1 MARSWH
7 GLPLLLVPLAA
18 APVLVSL
25 RAEAQLARE
34 PQLRVLLQE
43 GGPTATVAA
52 LGGAGLRLRDR
63 QGRVLQELPIAAPL
77 QLRLQQGWVEVRLAV
92 AASGAPA
99 PEVPAHGLGPVDSA
113 TGAALQPGAA
123 PLAAGSRSVGVPS
136 AAASTA
142 ASRVASPVLAGPE
155 LWIEPLQGGAEGGL
169 VLNQRRYRGR
179 LQVLPQG
186 SGLQVINHV
195 PLETYLASVVGSEM
209 PASWPQQALRAQA
222 VAARTYA
229 LKGRKPAA
237 PYDLKATVAS
247 QVYRGI
253 EAETPSTR
261 EAVAATRGLVLTYG
275 SGLID
280 AVFHSSSGGNT
291 ESSGSLWN
299 QQLPY
304 LVSVPDFDQESPVAQ
319 WRQPLPADLL
329 ARAFAEIGGVRSIEV
344 LTTTPTGRIRQARV
358 VGPSGQLVLSGA
370 ALRSRLG
377 LKSTWVRFE
386 LEVPAPAAGLAT
398 AALPG
403 GSAIAATA
411 LSPSPSPPPP
421 LPAFSLPASGFDP
434 ALQAAPAPIPLPQW
448 VAIGRGFGHG
458 IGMSQWGALA
468 MARRGDSFT
477 AILSHYYRG
486 TQLRPYGELAAKA
499 ASGPGSWP
507 APAADGDAQV
517 VARGP
522 RPQP

>member
-7 GLPLLLVPLAA
+7 GLPLALLALAPPLL
-18 APVLVSL
+18 APL
-25 RAEAQLARE
+25 RAQAQLARE
-34 PQLRVLLQE
+34 PELRVLLQE
-43 GGPTATVAA
+43 GGSATVAA
-52 LGGAGLRLRDR
+52 AGGRGLRVRDR
-63 QGRVLQELPIAAPL
+63 QGRVLQDLAIDTPL
-77 QLRLQQGWVEVRLAV
+77 RLRLQGGWVELR
-92 AASGAPA
+92 
-99 PEVPAHGLGPVDSA
+99 PEPVPA
-113 TGAALQPGAA
+113 
-123 PLAAGSRSVGVPS
+123 
-136 AAASTA
+136 AAA
-142 ASRVASPVLAGPE
+142 VLAGPE
-155 LWIEPLQGGAEGGL
+155 LWIEPLPAGAEAGL
-169 VLNQRRYRGR
+169 ALNQRRYRGR

-237 PYDLKATVAS
+237 AFDLKATVAS

-261 EAVAATRGLVLTYG
+261 EAVQATRGLVLTYG

-280 AVFHSSSGGNT
+280 AVFHSSSGGST
-291 ESSGSLWN
+291 ESSGNLWS

-304 LVSVPDFDQESPVAQ
+304 LVSVPDFDHESPVAE
-319 WRQPLPADLL
+319 WRQPLSADLL

-344 LTTTPTGRIRQARV
+344 VSTTPTGRIRQARV
-358 VGPSGQLVLSGA
+358 VGPSGQLLLSGA

-377 LKSTWVRFE
+377 LKSTWVRFA
-386 LEVPAPAAGLAT
+386 LQVPDPGAATINANVPVNAPASIAVSR
-398 AALPG
+398 ALP
-403 GSAIAATA
+403 T
-411 LSPSPSPPPP
+411 PPPP
-421 LPAFSLPASGFDP
+421 LPAFSLPRSAFD
-434 ALQAAPAPIPLPQW
+434 LAAQPDTLPIPLPQW

-468 MARRGDSFT
+468 MARRGTSFS

-486 TQLRPYGELAAKA
+486 TQLRPYGELAAA
-499 ASGPGSWP
+499 AAPGPGSWR
-507 APAADGDAQV
+507 AQVGDADAQV